1 MKAAPLIFYGLLGLP
16 LAMAALPVYVQIPN
30 YYTAQ
35 LGLPLASTGL
45 VLFFAR
51 LFDTVQDPFI
61 GQLIDRFG
69 CSNRLWLI
77 VSAFLLCLAFT
88 GLWLPPDSVRDSPST
103 LLIWLGVMLSL
114 AYTAHSMLNIA
125 YLSWGSSF
133 DTQSA
138 QQDTVYH
145 QLLGASAWREAF
157 GLVGVILASIVPS
170 WIILHDSNSQHSS
183 LNQSLSL
190 SLNLSHQLT
199 QYAALFT
206 FLVVVGIAALLLGA
220 TKPFKRTQHQQATHY
235 KSIALRALLANKA
248 FVQLLAVYFFNSLS
262 VAIPASLILFFIN
275 DRIQAPEKT
284 ALFLASYFV
293 AGACGLPLWMKL
305 AKHVGAQRAWQL
317 GMVIAVLSFVGA
329 SLLGAGDTNAF
340 WVLCI
345 ASGFA
350 LGADLA
356 LPPVLLTQVVED
368 KQSIGAYFGLWS
380 LIGKFT
386 LALAGL
392 SLSLLALL
400 GYQPDYANQA
410 SQTIHSIQHSIQS
423 TGLLALSFTYAAL
436 PCAFKLIAL
445 FLLRNFSKRFPS

>member
-1 MKAAPLIFYGLLGLP
+1 MKISSLIFYGLLGLP

-51 LFDTVQDPFI
+51 MFDTVQDPFI
-61 GQLIDRFG
+61 GQIIDKFG
-69 CSNRLWLI
+69 CSNRIWVF
-77 VSAFLLCLAFT
+77 VSAALLCLTFA
-88 GLWLPPDSVRDSPST
+88 GLWLPPAFARNSNTS

-125 YLSWGSSF
+125 YLAWGSSLENQGTSNS
-133 DTQSA
+133 D
-138 QQDTVYH
+138 QQAASYH

-157 GLVGVILASIVPS
+157 GMLGVIVASIIPS
-170 WIILHDSNSQHSS
+170 WIILQDKSS
-183 LNQSLSL
+183 TET
-190 SLNLSHQLT
+190 QLA
-199 QYAALFT
+199 QYAIGF
-206 FLVVVGIAALLLGA
+206 AALVLVAVVALLFGA
-220 TKPFKRTQHQQATHY
+220 VKPLQRGAHAI
-235 KSIALRALLANKA
+235 IALRILLKNLQFVALLRI
-248 FVQLLAVYFFNSLS
+248 YFFNSLS

-284 ALFLASYFV
+284 ALFLSSYFI
-293 AGACGLPLWMKL
+293 AGACGLPIWIKL
-305 AKHVGAQRAWQL
+305 AKRIGAQRSWQL
-317 GMVIAVLSFVGA
+317 GMLIAVISFVSA
-329 SLLGAGDTNAF
+329 SFLDAGDSIF
-340 WVLCI
+340 FLFVCI

-356 LPPVLLTQVVED
+356 LPPVLLTVVVDD
-368 KQSIGAYFGLWS
+368 KQNMGAYFGLWS
-380 LIGKFT
+380 LVGKFT

-400 GYQPDYANQA
+400 SYQPNQVNQA
-410 SQTIHSIQHSIQS
+410 S
-423 TGLLALSFTYAAL
+423 GLMALTFTYAVL

-445 FLLRNFSKRFPS
+445 FLLRHFSKSIPS

>member
-1 MKAAPLIFYGLLGLP
+1 MRTASLIFYGLLGLP

-61 GQLIDRFG
+61 GQLIDKFG
-69 CSNRLWLI
+69 CNNRAWLS
-77 VSAFLLCLAFT
+77 VSAFLLCCSFA
-88 GLWLPPDSVRDSPST
+88 GLWLPPDIVRSST
-103 LLIWLGVMLSL
+103 SYLLIWLGVMLSL

-125 YLSWGSSF
+125 YLSWGS
-133 DTQSA
+133 TLENQSKQYDA
-138 QQDTVYH
+138 TLH
-145 QLLGASAWREAF
+145 QLLGASAWREGF
-157 GLVGVILASIVPS
+157 GLFGVILASIVPS
-170 WIILHDSNSQHSS
+170 WIILHDKTTASSQLINYTVLFSV
-183 LNQSLSL
+183 LIGIGVC
-190 SLNLSHQLT
+190 
-199 QYAALFT
+199 ALMFGAIKPLRVT
-206 FLVVVGIAALLLGA
+206 THAVLALRLLLRNA
-220 TKPFKRTQHQQATHY
+220 QF
-235 KSIALRALLANKA
+235 N
-248 FVQLLAVYFFNSLS
+248 QLLRIYFFNSLS

-284 ALFLASYFV
+284 AIFLASYFV
-293 AGACGLPLWMKL
+293 AGACGLPLWIKL
-305 AKHVGAQRAWQL
+305 AKHQGAHKSWQL
-317 GMVIAVLSFVGA
+317 GMLISVLSFVGA
-329 SLLGAGDTNAF
+329 SVLEAGNVNAF
-340 WVLCI
+340 SLVCI

-356 LPPVLLTQVVED
+356 LPPVLLTLVVED
-368 KQSIGAYFGLWS
+368 KQSMGAYFGLWS

-400 GYQPDYANQA
+400 HYQPNQLNQA
-410 SQTIHSIQHSIQS
+410 G
-423 TGLLALSFTYAAL
+423 GLRALTFTYAVL

-445 FLLRNFSKRFPS
+445 SLLRNFSKRFSS